1 MNRRF
6 VWIAILSSAASAS
19 HALDFKDWTGGRKVE
34 TPPGAVA
41 NEICVLPKPM
51 PGVNTKTKDLKKEEE
66 LCGLSFEQTNGICPK
81 LISTNPGVDI
91 YDLSAPLTKDVFEAK
106 DCGNIKAAG
115 KAAKKEA
122 KFKQSTSCSYA
133 PSLLAYYHFSRAL
146 GGIGHVPVAVVRT
159 MDIKQHLAVA
169 NKAAS
174 LLAGRKDL
182 IAQTWAALRAA
193 DQNIGAHPELYDVQN
208 RLIYGALQVNPR
220 SEVKY
225 SDFNRY
231 ASYATRYTDF
241 MGRPQVRAVMTAAP
255 LASLLGHDNKA
266 NIQTMVQYKDLSDMV
281 LIDTLLNQQDRI
293 GNIHNQC
300 AYYLLNK
307 GALVGASD
315 TDCEKPERP
324 DKTGAD
330 TPTFDDSVLIKKMM
344 LKDNDC
350 GVAKSNKFNDVKALE
365 KLRHMNAETYAGFMA
380 LADTLQT
387 PAGAAWMKSELLFTD
402 KDVASIRANAARIK
416 QVLLSGCQSGQLR
429 LDLDLEAMLAGKLP
443 TDTRKL
449 CAKQEVGSGAAE

>member
-1 MNRRF
+1 MNSRV
-6 VWIAILSSAASAS
+6 VWVAILSSLASAS

-51 PGVNTKTKDLKKEEE
+51 PGVVYMEKDQKKEED

-91 YDLSAPLTKDVFEAK
+91 YDLKAPLTKDVFEAK
-106 DCGNIKAAG
+106 DCGNVKSAG
-115 KAAKKEA
+115 KAAQKEA

-146 GGIGHVPVAVVRT
+146 GRIVHVPVAVVRT

-182 IAQTWAALRAA
+182 IAQTWAGLRAA

-208 RLIYGALQVNPR
+208 RLIYGALQANPR

-255 LASLLGHDNKA
+255 VALLLGRDNKA
-266 NIQTMVQYKDLSDMV
+266 NIQAMVQYKDLSDMI

-307 GALVGASD
+307 GALVGSSD
-315 TDCEKPERP
+315 TKCDEPERP
-324 DKTGAD
+324 DKAAAD
-330 TPTFDDSVLIKKMM
+330 APTFDDSVLIKEMM

-365 KLRHMNAETYAGFMA
+365 KLRHMSAGTYAGFMA
-380 LADTLQT
+380 LADTLET

-402 KDVASIRANAARIK
+402 KDVASIRTNAARIK
-416 QVLLSGCQSGQLR
+416 QVLLSGCQSGQLH
-429 LDLDLEAMLAGKLP
+429 LDVDLEAMLAGKLP
-443 TDTRKL
+443 IDTRNL
-449 CAKQEVGSGAAE
+449 CAKEQVGNGPTQ

>member
-1 MNRRF
+1 MSIR
-6 VWIAILSSAASAS
+6 VLLIVVMTGAASAS
-19 HALDFKDWTGGRKVE
+19 QALDFKDWTAGRKVE

-51 PGVNTKTKDLKKEEE
+51 PGVDYKAKDQKKEEE
-66 LCGLSFEQTNGICPK
+66 LCGLSFEQTNGVCPK
-81 LISTNPGVDI
+81 LNSTNPGVDI
-91 YDLSAPLTKDVFEAK
+91 YKLSAPLTKEVFEAK
-106 DCGNIKAAG
+106 DCGKIKAAG
-115 KAAKKEA
+115 KAAKKVA

-159 MDIKQHLAVA
+159 MDVKQHLAVA

-174 LLAGRKDL
+174 LLAGRHDL
-182 IAQTWAALRAA
+182 IAKTWATLRAA
-193 DQNIGAHPELYDVQN
+193 DQNIGAHPELYDARN
-208 RLIYGALQVNPR
+208 RLIYGALQMNPR
-220 SEVKY
+220 SETKY
-225 SDFNRY
+225 SEFNRY

-241 MGRPQVRAVMTAAP
+241 MRRPQVRAVMTAAP
-255 LASLLGHDNKA
+255 LASLLGHDNKT
-266 NIQTMVQYKDLSDMV
+266 NIQTMVQYKDLSDMI

-300 AYYLLNK
+300 AYYLLNR

-315 TDCEKPERP
+315 AKCDEPQRP
-324 DKTGAD
+324 DKTAAD
-330 TPTFDDSVLIKKMM
+330 TPTFDDSVLIKEMM

-350 GVAKSNKFNDVKALE
+350 GVAKHNKFNDVKALE
-365 KLRHMNAETYAGFMA
+365 RLRHMSAQTYAGFMA
-380 LADTLQT
+380 LADTLQAPT
-387 PAGAAWMKSELLFTD
+387 GAAWMKSELLFTD
-402 KDVASIRANAARIK
+402 KDVASIGANAARIK

-443 TDTRKL
+443 TDTRNL
-449 CAKQEVGSGAAE
+449 CARQAVGAPE